1 MRKIFLFF
9 MALVAMSMSAAESSY
24 EFNLDNFGPYEG
36 NTYTTSTKTL
46 EAAAWSGGQFWI
58 NPFDASPYDS
68 LVFELNAVA
77 TLPFQVTVEYSG
89 TDAGSGVVIIPA
101 GETRGAIAL
110 AKHTLQK
117 IELKNDN
124 GQSGTFVFK
133 SLRLKHEKEV
143 ESIELLWRGEQDFGN
158 WEHGLDIRT
167 SLLANAKAG
176 DQIVVRLTH
185 IVGAQIQIKDNG
197 WHEVAADWDLKT
209 DGYTLKLTAEQINSL
224 KAGDNF
230 HLQGKYI
237 TVTRVELYSDLAL
250 DENNGENSKVIAAYD
265 NINCDVTINRAFTA
279 DGGWYTLCLPFDL
292 SAEQVAASL
301 GGTLKV
307 LDYSN
312 IVDNILNIYFAGATE
327 VVAGRPYLYMPNE
340 NNASLSFQNV
350 TIDAAE
356 PEEYFGSSTTGMA
369 SMKGT
374 YGESL
379 PANRYVLAANN
390 MLQPGSTEGGWIRS
404 FRAYFNLSASVP
416 AGTPARIV
424 TAPNAATG
432 IDEMTVGQC
441 HKQLY
446 HGQIV
451 IVKEN
456 KVYNMQ
462 GIRLQ

>member
-9 MALVAMSMSAAESSY
+9 MALVAMSMSAAESAY
-24 EFNLDNFGPYEG
+24 EFNLDNFSPYEG

-46 EAAAWSGGQFWI
+46 KAAAWGGGQFWI
-58 NPFDASPYDS
+58 DAFDALLYDS
-68 LVFELNAVA
+68 LVFELNEAA
-77 TLPFQVTVEYSG
+77 TLQFQVTVEYSG
-89 TDAGSGVVIIPA
+89 DNAGSDAVIIPA

-110 AKHTLQK
+110 AKHTLKK
-117 IELKNDN
+117 IELKNNN
-124 GQSGTFVFK
+124 GELGSFVFK
-133 SLRLKHEKEV
+133 SLRLKREKEA
-143 ESIELLWRGEQDFGN
+143 ESIDLLWRGEQDFGN

-176 DQIVVRLTH
+176 DQIVVRLTR
-185 IVGAQIQIKDNG
+185 IEGAQIKISDND
-197 WHEVAADWDLKT
+197 WREVAADWDLKT
-209 DGYTLKLTAEQINSL
+209 DDYILKLTAEQINSL

-230 HLQGKYI
+230 HLQGKNI

-250 DENNGENSKVIAAYD
+250 EEDNGKNSEIIAAYD
-265 NINCDVTINRAFTA
+265 GINCNVTINRAFTA

-307 LDYSN
+307 LDRSSIEN
-312 IVDNILNIYFAGATE
+312 NTLNIYFKDATE

-340 NNASLSFQNV
+340 DKTSLSFQDV
-350 TIDAAE
+350 TIDATV
-356 PEEYFGSSTTGMA
+356 PEEYFGSSTTDMA

-379 PANRYVLAANN
+379 PANRYVLAENN
-390 MLQPGSTEGGWIRS
+390 MLQPGTEGKRIRS